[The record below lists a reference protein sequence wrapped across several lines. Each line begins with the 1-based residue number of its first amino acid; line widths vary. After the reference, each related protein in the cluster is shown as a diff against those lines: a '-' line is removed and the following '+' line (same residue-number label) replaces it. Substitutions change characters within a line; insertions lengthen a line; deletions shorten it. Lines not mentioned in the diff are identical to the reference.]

1 MDFHMN
7 NFLLSIQKVKMLNN
21 NNKRYSKGTQIWG
34 LQFYIVIALG
44 NCWHLF
50 SHMIYLYI

>member
-1 MDFHMN
+1 MN
-7 NFLLSIQKVKMLNN
+7 NSFQSIQKVKMLNNNN

-50 SHMIYLYI
+50 SHMIDLYI

>member
-1 MDFHMN
+1 MN
-7 NFLLSIQKVKMLNN
+7 NSLLSIQKIKMLNN

-50 SHMIYLYI
+50 SHMIYIYIYI